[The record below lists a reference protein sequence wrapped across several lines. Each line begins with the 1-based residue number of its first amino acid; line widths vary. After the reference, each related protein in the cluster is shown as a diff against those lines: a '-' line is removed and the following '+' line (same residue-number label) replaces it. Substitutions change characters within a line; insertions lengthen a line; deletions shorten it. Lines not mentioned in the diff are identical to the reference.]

1 MSRTQL
7 LEVPG
12 DVAGTQ
18 LKPVVA
24 LLPVAAPA
32 ATGGTE
38 ASDGGGAGLL
48 GVVKKAAVAAAVG
61 HVVTAG
67 ATVKDALGTPELVWD
82 TAGISRTRTIA
93 QIALLPGIGAQRYR
107 ADAKPKLAVAEQ
119 AVEHLGG

>member
-1 MSRTQL
+1 MSRTTFL
-7 LEVPG
+7 DVPA
-12 DVAGTQ
+12 DVAGTR
-18 LKPVVA
+18 LKPVVS
-24 LLPVAAPA
+24 LVPVAAPPG
-32 ATGGTE
+32 TGGAE
-38 ASDGGGAGLL
+38 VHERGGAGLR

-67 ATVKDALGTPELVWD
+67 ATVKDALGTPDLVWD

-107 ADAKPKLAVAEQ
+107 AEAKPKLAVAEQ